1 MRSIW
6 RRDGF
11 ASGVRGAAGRRF
23 ARLAVTPFAR
33 YYAWCNETEDTM
45 KTDFLEELI
54 NERSVRNPNFPALVQ
69 AAAERR
75 ELLRALAKERE
86 ASGFTQTEVAAAM
99 GTSQSQIARLESANI
114 DAKLSTVEKLAAVL
128 GKRVEW
134 RLKDAAH

>member
-1 MRSIW
+1 
-6 RRDGF
+6 
-11 ASGVRGAAGRRF
+11 
-23 ARLAVTPFAR
+23 
-33 YYAWCNETEDTM
+33 M

-54 NERSVRNPNFPALVQ
+54 SERSARNPNFPALVQ

-134 RLKDAAH
+134 RLIDAAH

>member
-1 MRSIW
+1 
-6 RRDGF
+6 
-11 ASGVRGAAGRRF
+11 
-23 ARLAVTPFAR
+23 
-33 YYAWCNETEDTM
+33 M

-54 NERSVRNPNFPALVQ
+54 NERSARNPNFPALVQ

-128 GKRVEW
+128 GKRLEW
-134 RLKDAAH
+134 RLTDAAH

>member
-1 MRSIW
+1 
-6 RRDGF
+6 
-11 ASGVRGAAGRRF
+11 
-23 ARLAVTPFAR
+23 
-33 YYAWCNETEDTM
+33 M

-54 NERSVRNPNFPALVQ
+54 SERSARNPNFPALVQ

-134 RLKDAAH
+134 RLTDAAH

>member
-1 MRSIW
+1 
-6 RRDGF
+6 
-11 ASGVRGAAGRRF
+11 
-23 ARLAVTPFAR
+23 
-33 YYAWCNETEDTM
+33 M

-54 NERSVRNPNFPALVQ
+54 NERSARNPNFPALVQ

-134 RLKDAAH
+134 RLIDAAH

>member
-1 MRSIW
+1 
-6 RRDGF
+6 
-11 ASGVRGAAGRRF
+11 
-23 ARLAVTPFAR
+23 
-33 YYAWCNETEDTM
+33 M
-45 KTDFLEELI
+45 KKDFLEEI
-54 NERSVRNPNFPALVQ
+54 VSERSARNPNFPALVQ

-134 RLKDAAH
+134 RLVDAAR

>member
-1 MRSIW
+1 
-6 RRDGF
+6 
-11 ASGVRGAAGRRF
+11 
-23 ARLAVTPFAR
+23 
-33 YYAWCNETEDTM
+33 M

-54 NERSVRNPNFPALVQ
+54 KERSARNPNFPALVQ

-134 RLKDAAH
+134 RLTDAAH

>member
-1 MRSIW
+1 
-6 RRDGF
+6 
-11 ASGVRGAAGRRF
+11 
-23 ARLAVTPFAR
+23 
-33 YYAWCNETEDTM
+33 M

-54 NERSVRNPNFPALVQ
+54 KERSARNPNFPALVQ

-128 GKRVEW
+128 GKRLEW
-134 RLKDAAH
+134 RLTDAAH